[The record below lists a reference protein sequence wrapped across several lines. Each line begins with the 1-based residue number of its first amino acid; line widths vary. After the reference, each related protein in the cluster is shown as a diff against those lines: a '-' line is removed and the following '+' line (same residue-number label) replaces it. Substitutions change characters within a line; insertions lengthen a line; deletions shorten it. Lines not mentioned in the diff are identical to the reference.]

1 MKKALIALAVLG
13 AASGAAMAQSS
24 VTLYGVADIAIGKA
38 TSAGDSKWGAHT
50 NTIVTNGTSRIG
62 LTGKEDL
69 GGGLWAGFRY
79 ESPVNLANG
88 DTTGSKVADG
98 GTGWSREANVMLGSN
113 AFGLVKLG
121 RSTTPVYDGQGI
133 YELTGWANYSVVAN
147 TFGYGANPD
156 PRNNAQIEY
165 ITPSFFGVS
174 AALSY
179 VPRAEGVVIDN
190 GANNRTDRW
199 DFNLAYNQG
208 PIKAAFTVDKPTH
221 TNGNSGVA
229 AANRTR
235 SNNANYT
242 LGGSYTFNNMFALAA
257 SYNRA
262 NNAVPWKRSAKSSN
276 YYCDSRNVYLCGEST
291 QFGARR
297 YGWELGGSFFMGPFT
312 VTLDLTR
319 DTKNDLYRYAN
330 GKQKKYT
337 NGVLEGKYA
346 LSKRTFLYADY
357 LRLDGDNNYGVGLRH
372 NF

>member
-1 MKKALIALAVLG
+1 MFNLGELAMKKALIALAVLG

-38 TSAGDSKWGAHT
+38 ASAGDSKWGAQT

-79 ESPVNLANG
+79 EGPVNLANG
-88 DTTGSKVADG
+88 ASG
-98 GTGWSREANVMLGSN
+98 GVGGGATWNREANLMLGSN

-121 RSTTPVYDGQGI
+121 RSTTPVYDGQGT
-133 YELTGWANYSVVAN
+133 YELTGWANYSALAN
-147 TFGYGANPD
+147 TFGYGAIPN
-156 PRNNAQIEY
+156 PRNNAQVEY
-165 ITPSFFGVS
+165 KTPSLYGLS

-179 VPRAEGVVIDN
+179 VPKADGAVVDN
-190 GANNRTDRW
+190 GTNNRTDRW
-199 DFNLAYNQG
+199 DFNLVYNQG
-208 PIKAAFTVDKPTH
+208 PIKAAFTIDKPNKTASS
-221 TNGNSGVA
+221 TYGTR
-229 AANRTR
+229 ANK
-235 SNNANYT
+235 ANYT
-242 LGGSYTFNNMFALAA
+242 LGGSYTFNNAFAVAV

-262 NNAVPWKRSAKSSN
+262 NNAVAWKQVHSCASQ
-276 YYCDSRNVYLCGEST
+276 NVYLCGG
-291 QFGARR
+291 QAQYGVRR
-297 YGWELGGSFFMGPFT
+297 YGWELGGSAFLGAFT

-319 DTKNDLYRYAN
+319 DTTSDVYGYN
-330 GKQKKYT
+330 GKKYT

-357 LRLDGDNNYGVGLRH
+357 LRLDGDNNYGIGVRH